1 MHGLHHAFEH
11 GIEKLPGLLGVAVGK
26 QFHRALE
33 VGEEH
38 RDLLAFAFESAPG
51 GEDLL
56 GEVLR
61 GIGLRG
67 LEAWLDTSRQR
78 CPALATEFIAGRI
91 DRTA

>member
-1 MHGLHHAFEH
+1 MHGLHHALEDRV
-11 GIEKLPGLLGVAVGK
+11 EELPGLLGIAVG
-26 QFHRALE
+26 QQLHGTLE

>member
-1 MHGLHHAFEH
+1 MDGLHHPLEH
-11 GIEKLPGLLGVAVGK
+11 GVEELPRLLGVAVGE

-38 RDLLAFAFESAPG
+38 RHLLALALEGSLG

-61 GIGLRG
+61 GVGLRG
-67 LEAWLDTSRQR
+67 VESLSRR
-78 CPALATEFIAGRI
+78 RRGR
-91 DRTA
+91 